1 MMCVAGLPA
10 FPLGCRQGG
19 GRQGRGS
26 VPLPWFPG
34 EAGMEQWVSPRGI
47 FFSDTR
53 EKKINNLLR
62 KMPEI
67 RPRLHPEAHSLACWL
82 KNCPLDPLFMLSW
95 KFSPTAGWPSLPN
108 KAGRTGS
115 CELSSLPALFSDFS
129 SSSLLPLR
137 LKRRVCSTLCN
148 APPPPRAALASLTA
162 VFSVPKPHSVGIQY
176 VFGGRPQSLKGF
188 MFLP

>member
-67 RPRLHPEAHSLACWL
+67 RPHLHPEAHSLACWL

-108 KAGRTGS
+108 HRDAGRHVMKAREPHRKPTIANTCS
-115 CELSSLPALFSDFS
+115 R
-129 SSSLLPLR
+129 LL
-137 LKRRVCSTLCN
+137 TLCK
-148 APPPPRAALASLTA
+148 RIASP
-162 VFSVPKPHSVGIQY
+162 SPCRGGVGPCCLKVCQAEW
-176 VFGGRPQSLKGF
+176 SLWLQRSSG
-188 MFLP
+188 